1 MLDKNISQSFDY
13 KIYCLLEK
21 IITNYYKKVFE
32 NITEESLVNFFAQNE
47 EDETLS
53 LEEKSNKFVKENTS
67 LYFKDLQY
75 FVYETLRENK
85 DFDEILIE
93 DFIKDVKAYK
103 NFYDGFNNFL
113 FSSLFDEVVYDILKD
128 FGNKE
133 NENS

>member
-47 EDETLS
+47 DDETLS

-75 FVYETLRENK
+75 FVYAYAR
-85 DFDEILIE
+85 ILY
-93 DFIKDVKAYK
+93 VYRNAY
-103 NFYDGFNNFL
+103 FF
-113 FSSLFDEVVYDILKD
+113 
-128 FGNKE
+128 
-133 NENS
+133 